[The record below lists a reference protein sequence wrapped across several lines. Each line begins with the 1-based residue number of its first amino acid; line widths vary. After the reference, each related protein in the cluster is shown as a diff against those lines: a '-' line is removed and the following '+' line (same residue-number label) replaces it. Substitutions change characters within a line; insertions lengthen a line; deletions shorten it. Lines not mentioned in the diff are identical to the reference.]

1 MISFDAWSVD
11 GVHRLEDLGVT
22 DAIVGFR
29 DAYQMPQDTQPL
41 QEKIDAINQF
51 ADDVVSQV

>member
-1 MISFDAWSVD
+1 
-11 GVHRLEDLGVT
+11 VT

-41 QEKIDAINQF
+41 QEKIDAVNQF
-51 ADDVVSQV
+51 AEDVVSKV